1 MHRKQLILASSLL
14 VTLLLIVPALP
25 VLQSLIMHQHFHG
38 RWLDE
43 PAPDFRL
50 TTNNGHTRGL
60 SDFEGQYLF
69 VYFGYLH
76 CDGFCQ
82 NQWITLFH
90 TMQQLAHE
98 PVKTILITIDPE
110 RDSAQAAQQLAADL
124 GTNFVSVRGDYLNE
138 VQSLA
143 RAYHQAFE
151 RSGWSKSQDYQV
163 NHVGDILLIA
173 PDRRIKLVYSSD
185 KWQYDQLVEDYQ
197 LLKQLQEKT
206 NGTSKND

>member
-1 MHRKQLILASSLL
+1 MHRKQLILAGSLL
-14 VTLLLIVPALP
+14 GTLFLIVLALP

-50 TTNNGHTRGL
+50 SINNGYTQGL
-60 SDFEGQYLF
+60 SDFKGQYLF
-69 VYFGYLH
+69 IYFGYLH

-82 NQWITLFH
+82 SQWVTLFH
-90 TMQQLAHE
+90 TMQQLANE

-110 RDSAQAAQQLAADL
+110 RDSAQAAQQSARNL
-124 GTNFVSVRGDYLNE
+124 GANFVSIRGDSLHE

-143 RAYHQAFE
+143 RAYHQDFGRA
-151 RSGWSKSQDYQV
+151 SWNKGQDYRV

-173 PDRRIKLVYSSD
+173 PDGRIKLVYSGY

-197 LLKQLQEKT
+197 LLNRSQEKT